1 MPGGILLKNFLDQIE
16 KGLIRFVV
24 VTIVIMAVIQGVMS
38 VDPIRLYL
46 SWGERMEGETIQL
59 PVATTSNNA
68 DLDAEEAISPQARV
82 AIEINQF
89 SSLPRA
95 QVLVNGKPKANFTG
109 KRVNVTIQ
117 AGDTIEVDATAYN
130 FPIDFNIA
138 AVSSNLAFPEKGQ
151 VYTANQA
158 IVMIGKSI
166 VK

>member
-1 MPGGILLKNFLDQIE
+1 MKDIFNRVE
-16 KGLIRFVV
+16 KGLIRVV
-24 VTIVIMAVIQGVMS
+24 VLGIVIMVVVQGFMS

-59 PVATTSNNA
+59 PVATTSENA
-68 DLDAEEAISPQARV
+68 DPDAEQAISPQARV
-82 AIEINQF
+82 AIEISQF

-95 QVLVNGKPKANFTG
+95 QVLVNGQKKAAFTG
-109 KRVNVTIQ
+109 KRASVTVC

-151 VYTANQA
+151 VYTSNQS
-158 IVMIGKSI
+158 IVMVGKSI